1 MTAWEPEYDVTP
13 DKWESWDVESQ
24 EGGEMAGSDLTKLPV
39 AEIAR
44 NENVHSG
51 KDDKT
56 TRF

>member
-1 MTAWEPEYDVTP
+1 MMSPP